1 MRGSLGAAVTGRSVQ
16 RTIRL
21 SYAQAMLGSVYAAS
35 TGGMFLIG
43 YALKLGA
50 GDVQIGLL
58 STIPM
63 LCVVMQLLS
72 SALVERG
79 VSRRKMTIV
88 GSLLNVSGWTL
99 IILIPYAM
107 TGASANM
114 KVSALIAI
122 IAAVML
128 SWHVAGNARGSWLG
142 DLIPAGYRG
151 TFFGRSIMFWGIV
164 GTVFAIGEGFFLDK
178 VRGMGLGAFS
188 VLFGFGMLFGL
199 ASALL
204 FLPQPDMP
212 LTGQAS
218 SGGYRKMA
226 AQTLANK
233 PLMIVMMYAV
243 LWSMQGIAGP
253 FYATYLLR
261 DLKIPFVHLG
271 LLNAT
276 FMVTLLAFSPF
287 WGRIA
292 DRYGCRPVLIFCTLI
307 IAPLPLV
314 WVWLTD
320 ARWVYVA
327 IPPINLVAGFA
338 AGGVSVALSTLVY
351 KVTPEA
357 GRSVQ
362 FAIYSVLVVLLAAP
376 MPTIGGL
383 MPQWIEALGIQ
394 ADLRCTFYASGLF
407 VLAAAWVARYIPER
421 RSRRT
426 RVLIRRLPR
435 HLLWRPGKMG

>member
-1 MRGSLGAAVTGRSVQ
+1 MSEPSATPDAAPAVR
-16 RTIRL
+16 RAIRL
-21 SYAQAMLGSVYAAS
+21 SYAQAMLGSIYAAS

-63 LCVVMQLLS
+63 LCVVMQLPAS
-72 SALVERG
+72 VLVERG
-79 VSRRKMTIV
+79 VSRRRMTIAA
-88 GSLLNVSGWTL
+88 SLLSVAGWAL
-99 IILIPYAM
+99 VILIPYAM
-107 TGASANM
+107 SAASSNA
-114 KVSALIAI
+114 KVTALVAI
-122 IAAVML
+122 IAAVTL
-128 SWHVAGNARGSWLG
+128 SVHVAGNARGSWLG
-142 DLIPAGYRG
+142 DLIPSGHRG
-151 TFFGRSIMFWGIV
+151 AFFGRSIMFWGIV
-164 GTVFAIGEGFFLDK
+164 GTVFAIGEGFFLDQVK
-178 VRGMGLGAFS
+178 DMGLAAFS
-188 VLFGFGMLFGL
+188 LLFGFGMIFGVV
-199 ASALL
+199 SALL
-204 FLPQPDMP
+204 FLPQPDFP
-212 LTGQAS
+212 LVRHELAR
-218 SGGYRKMA
+218 GYRSLVA
-226 AQTLANK
+226 RTFANK
-233 PLMIVMMYAV
+233 PLMIVTLYAI

-261 DLKIPFVHLG
+261 DLHMPFLHLG

-276 FMVTLLAFSPF
+276 FVVTMLAFSPF
-287 WGRIA
+287 WGKMA

-320 ARWVYVA
+320 VRWVYLA

-362 FAIYSVLVVLLAAP
+362 FAIYSVIVVLLAAP

-383 MPQWIEALGIQ
+383 LPQWIRAMGLP

-407 VLAAAWVARYIPER
+407 VLAAARVAAYIPEP

-426 RVLIRRLPR
+426 RALIRRLPR
-435 HLLWRPGKMG
+435 YLLWRPGKMS